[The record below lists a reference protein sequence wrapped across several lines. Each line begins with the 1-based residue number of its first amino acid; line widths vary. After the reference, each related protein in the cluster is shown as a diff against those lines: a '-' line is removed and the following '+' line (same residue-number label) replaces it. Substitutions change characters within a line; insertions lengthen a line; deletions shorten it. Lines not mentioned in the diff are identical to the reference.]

1 MTDAIGG
8 NAAKQLKSFVDRV
21 ERQVEERKAINKDI
35 VDILNEAAA
44 VGFDKKIIRKVIQR
58 RALAAADRE
67 AMDATIETYEGA
79 IGSE

>member
-21 ERQVEERKAINKDI
+21 ENQIAERKAINKDI

-44 VGFDKKIIRKVIQR
+44 VWFDKKIIRKVIQR
-58 RALAAADRE
+58 RAMAAADRE
-67 AMDATIETYEGA
+67 AMDAMIETYEGA
-79 IGSE
+79 TGSE